1 MKFEE
6 FTAMLVDCLK
16 VRLLKNEDE
25 AHITTDKILKNN
37 GITLTALNIRKT
49 TQNICPTIYLEPYY
63 REFENGR
70 SIDEIATSILETRM
84 RCDAGGEL
92 TIEKV
97 LDERDIEKNIVLR
110 VVNRDRNR
118 EFLETV
124 PYVEFKDMA
133 VTFRRVIEVS
143 GSGLSSSAVT
153 NSDMERWGLNL
164 DSMYRLALANSE
176 RLFAPVIKDLF
187 ALLEEKCKC
196 PVSSHSGRDIDADEL
211 YVVTNEYDIN
221 GATVILYDGLLKK
234 CADMVEDDIYIL
246 PCSVHELLFIRAHC
260 SYDESYLRDLVHE
273 ANRTAVTAM
282 DFLSDSIYL
291 YKRDSGELTEI
302 AG

>member
-1 MKFEE
+1 M
-6 FTAMLVDCLK
+6 K

-92 TIEKV
+92 TVEKV

-124 PYVEFKDMA
+124 P
-133 VTFRRVIEVS
+133 
-143 GSGLSSSAVT
+143 
-153 NSDMERWGLNL
+153 
-164 DSMYRLALANSE
+164 
-176 RLFAPVIKDLF
+176 
-187 ALLEEKCKC
+187 
-196 PVSSHSGRDIDADEL
+196 
-211 YVVTNEYDIN
+211 
-221 GATVILYDGLLKK
+221 
-234 CADMVEDDIYIL
+234 
-246 PCSVHELLFIRAHC
+246 
-260 SYDESYLRDLVHE
+260 
-273 ANRTAVTAM
+273 
-282 DFLSDSIYL
+282 
-291 YKRDSGELTEI
+291 
-302 AG
+302 